1 MPVGLAPGSAATRTA
16 REAGRARLAM
26 AMQELAAGALA
37 RQVIARR
44 APRRVRTQ
52 DTHGAPQ
59 DARVHRDHVVRQVP
73 LRDVG
78 AGRASRRPAGQARPS
93 PARRRF
99 LARLPAD
106 HLEPPPGLAKGPLQQ
121 VRVADAA
128 PLLGRGAQVRG
139 GARQVLQ
146 ETSHCGQ
153 IEALPALVER
163 VGRSRAATLAA
174 SRGRLSAPSAIFQ
187 ESHVTSSQ

>member
-1 MPVGLAPGSAATRTA
+1 MLAQAAP
-16 REAGRARLAM
+16 
-26 AMQELAAGALA
+26 AGA
-37 RQVIARR
+37 R
-44 APRRVRTQ
+44 AGKRGPVQR
-52 DTHGAPQ
+52 
-59 DARVHRDHVVRQVP
+59 DAGSSPGCR
-73 LRDVG
+73 LITL
-78 AGRASRRPAGQARPS
+78 SRRRD
-93 PARRRF
+93 
-99 LARLPAD
+99 LT
-106 HLEPPPGLAKGPLQQ
+106 KGPLQQ